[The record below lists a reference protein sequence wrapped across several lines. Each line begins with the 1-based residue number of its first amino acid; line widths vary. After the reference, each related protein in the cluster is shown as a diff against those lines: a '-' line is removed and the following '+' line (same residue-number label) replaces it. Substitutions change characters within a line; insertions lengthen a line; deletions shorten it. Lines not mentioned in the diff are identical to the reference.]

1 MTITPIESISW
12 PGKGFGGL
20 PGNKVDGRGKA
31 RDLWAAMPDRR
42 LSSALRR
49 AEILSAA
56 GRALADQGFLPVAME
71 QVAREAGVS
80 KALIYAYFPKPA
92 ALYGALLEGAL
103 DALAAQLGAIRAK
116 SFEAEAAAAALIYF
130 DEVAE
135 HGARLHILLTDV
147 FLDGARSGEATAL
160 RDVLW
165 LKLLR
170 ASRAYV
176 DLPPEER
183 VAAMAMLM
191 AIPEELG
198 RLAHRGEITH
208 ERARTLCRQ
217 IVISSLRGLKG
228 ARRAAA

>member
-1 MTITPIESISW
+1 MS
-12 PGKGFGGL
+12 
-20 PGNKVDGRGKA
+20 
-31 RDLWAAMPDRR
+31 DRR
-42 LSSALRR
+42 LTSALRR
-49 AEILSAA
+49 AEILDAA
-56 GRALADQGFLPVAME
+56 GRALTDQGFLPIAME

-103 DALAAQLGAIRAK
+103 ETLAAEVQAIRAK
-116 SFEAEAAAAALIYF
+116 SFEAEASAAALIYF

-135 HGARLHILLTDV
+135 HGARLHLLLTDA
-147 FLDGARSGEATAL
+147 FLDGARSVDATAL
-160 RDVLW
+160 RDAIW

-170 ASRAYV
+170 ASRTYV

-183 VAAMAMLM
+183 VAAMAILM

-198 RLAHRGEITH
+198 RLAHRGEIAR
-208 ERARTLCRQ
+208 ERARALCKQ
-217 IVISSLRGLKG
+217 LIVSSLRGLKG

>member
-1 MTITPIESISW
+1 MS
-12 PGKGFGGL
+12 
-20 PGNKVDGRGKA
+20 
-31 RDLWAAMPDRR
+31 DRR
-42 LSSALRR
+42 LTSALRR
-49 AEILSAA
+49 AEILGAA

-103 DALAAQLGAIRAK
+103 GALAAQVRAIRAK
-116 SFEAEAAAAALIYF
+116 SFEVEAAAAALIYF

-135 HGARLHILLTDV
+135 HGARLHVLLTDV
-147 FLDGARSGEATAL
+147 FLDGARSGDATAL
-160 RDVLW
+160 RDALW

-176 DLPPEER
+176 DLPARER

-191 AIPEELG
+191 AIPEETG
-198 RLAHRGEITH
+198 RLAHRGEIARD
-208 ERARTLCRQ
+208 RARALCKQ
-217 IVISSLRGLKG
+217 LVVSSLRGLKG
-228 ARRAAA
+228 GRRAPA